1 MELRELISTF
11 GEEEVKSWFSQ
22 YKLSDYLTQ
31 EQIAVIND
39 KGVWSKEQLETRI
52 INHFYTREIGTDAV
66 GQFILFV
73 KDKMAEIMETYV
85 PLIYTASIKFDPLV
99 NVDFTETYSGSSS
112 TKTDQTTTSNDSNS
126 ASSESS
132 SESSGS
138 GLTVNSDTPQGQI
151 SKTAI
156 LGGTY
161 ASSAGANETENTV
174 SDSSSN
180 SSSHTGSS
188 ASNGN
193 ESGVNNY
200 VKSTRG
206 NSGVSA
212 TAQKMIEQ
220 TRDIIRAINTEIVY
234 ELEPLFMGLY

>member
-1 MELRELISTF
+1 MAKYTMEIRELISTF
-11 GEEEVKSWFSQ
+11 GEDEVKSWFSQ
-22 YKLSDYLTQ
+22 YELSDYLTQ
-31 EQIAVIND
+31 EQIDVINE

-52 INHFYTREIGTDAV
+52 INHFYTREIGTDAI
-66 GQFILFV
+66 GQFIMFA

-99 NVDFTETYSGSSS
+99 NVDFTETYSGATSNSENGTTSGNSTSSS
-112 TKTDQTTTSNDSNS
+112 TTNN
-126 ASSESS
+126 
-132 SESSGS
+132 S

-151 SKTAI
+151 SKSAI
-156 LGGTY
+156 LGGSY
-161 ASSAGANETENTV
+161 ASSTGANESTGSVNDT
-174 SDSSSN
+174 SSNSGTSSSN
-180 SSSHTGSS
+180 GS
-188 ASNGN
+188 GTQ
-193 ESGVNNY
+193 NY
-200 VKSTRG
+200 TKRTKG